1 MAITATQR
9 TDIVKIVVGL
19 FNAAPGATYLNSFAA
34 YGDNL
39 AGLTNDLVADPAFT
53 AIYPE
58 FLTSLEFGTKFVD
71 ALVGNAAAAADK
83 AWAAEW
89 IAGMLDAGNS
99 RAEVVTMAVTELQG
113 AAGNAKWAAA
123 ATQFAN
129 KVAVAEYY
137 SVDMMGS
144 ATDVGALQGVIAN
157 VTATTD
163 VSSDAALEAAV
174 NGGAGGE
181 NGQTFTLTQ
190 NADSLTGN
198 AGANVFVAPVTQ
210 NGTGSGQLANTFETG
225 DVLDGAAGRDV
236 LRADLIDSGSISDG
250 SFAPAISATTSGI
263 EEVYLRAQ
271 TPQSDFNVNVSTIDA
286 EKMAGVEQWWT
297 DNSRTNIQIED
308 IRTDTTATTFGMRLT
323 DPGVGYA
330 TYFNALFLEG
340 DNSATSAMTLNIYEG
355 PLGSPNTTTELAN
368 ITVREITFTVAGE
381 QFTLDTPAIRAADTW
396 GELETA
402 LNEALAAIPGSEGI
416 TLINRGNGQFVFED
430 SEGREFQVNE
440 GEALVLSVTNN
451 ITVTNSLAVGREEV
465 TGPVISNAV
474 LDGAGNGSQGGAL
487 NIGAMSGLRG
497 VEELN
502 LSVDRDS
509 HVTSITSFNL
519 TPGQYVAKRDG
530 SANEH
535 LEVVDVTSIGA
546 EGDLTVGRTNP
557 NAIDGRV
564 LTWSNAGGLV
574 NGVADS
580 GFVNLREL
588 NTGDFNGALN
598 VAVTLDNNTIS
609 RYLDS
614 ATEAVTF
621 SYDGGA
627 QNDIFNIADVSTLG
641 VSGDQDFAMEVDMG
655 AGDDRL
661 VLTGFT
667 ARAVSV
673 DGGEGE
679 NSIVVAQ
686 SHGTTT
692 ANTFEA
698 FANFQT
704 YEVEGN
710 GNTVHDFTSMSGI
723 ENVVIATGVAAP
735 NTQLRDLEAAQN
747 VTVSGKNQ
755 TVGNAST
762 ADQNFGTIQLTNDAG
777 TDRTIT
783 LDNTARLSNSTNG
796 VRQDGVLTVNN
807 LTIDTNP
814 VTNVGA
820 TRAVTIESAGERTSA
835 NAIAQF
841 NGRDVETLTL
851 TGTQDLTINVATIA
865 DQATNTAPG
874 TNTSTS
880 VQVSAAGLT
889 GNLNLALNGAMLNN
903 FGATPPVPAQTD
915 RVVGTAGTNDNVMFY
930 GALSAGNALTASA
943 IERVQLGSFG
953 DEFLGVTGLA
963 VNAAGVA
970 TGGSATTMLGDL
982 AENREVSGA
991 LNVANL
997 GTNNF
1002 VIANVDNAA
1011 LPPANADLQLTNLTS
1026 GATITLGDAA
1036 RNIAGDR
1043 VASQELTETLAFSS
1057 QATTAA
1063 QTAAELTLV
1072 VSGVVENGGVNA
1084 MNLAVGDQVTNQ
1096 AGVLATANTGGFRT
1110 INLDI
1115 ERDITIG
1122 STAADTSTINLLVG
1136 SQARTLDVDG
1146 GLVGKANDATADTLV
1161 LGNQLLNSLE
1171 VVNLSGYNGQVT
1183 LTMQQGVIADP
1194 TETDVAFVMSGYNAN
1209 ITLSNE
1215 AVAATAHN
1223 STFDFNTAGTVAVP
1237 SVWTIDNIVGFNVV
1251 GATINNA
1258 TLFDLRDLGINN
1270 FAQVEVIYGD
1280 GLTTFALDG
1289 VTVLAVGEAT
1299 VRSEAQGNDGTETWE
1314 IIVTGVAPL
1323 GAGDIAAGNFVF

>member
-1 MAITATQR
+1 MAITTQER
-9 TDIVKIVVGL
+9 TNILKLTVGL
-19 FNAAPGATYLNSFAA
+19 FNAAPGANYLSEFTSVFEANGHNLAALAGTLGTTGAFQSLYPSFQTASEFATKFLTTLGLQGNTEAVDFVTAKFNAGVPKAQIIYDAVVALDASTSAEFAA
-34 YGDNL
+34 
-39 AGLTNDLVADPAFT
+39 AKAILVNKAAVAENYSVT
-53 AIYPE
+53 LGASS
-58 FLTSLEFGTKFVD
+58 TSLET
-71 ALVGNAAAAADK
+71 
-83 AWAAEW
+83 
-89 IAGMLDAGNS
+89 
-99 RAEVVTMAVTELQG
+99 LQG
-113 AAGNAKWAAA
+113 A
-123 ATQFAN
+123 
-129 KVAVAEYY
+129 
-137 SVDMMGS
+137 
-144 ATDVGALQGVIAN
+144 LAN
-157 VTATTD
+157 VTADPASVT
-163 VSSDAALEAAV
+163 AANAA
-174 NGGAGGE
+174 NAGG
-181 NGQTFTLTQ
+181 NGQTFMLTQ
-190 NADSLTGN
+190 YADNFTGN
-198 AGANVFVAPVTQ
+198 AADNVFLAPVTQ
-210 NGTGSGQLANTFETG
+210 NETGSGELANTFETG
-225 DVLDGAAGRDV
+225 DVLNGGAGRDV
-236 LRADLIDSGSISDG
+236 LRADLIDTGTIQDGQIS
-250 SFAPAISATTSGI
+250 AVISATTTGV

-271 TPQSDFNVNVSTIDA
+271 RPGTNNTIDA
-286 EKMAGVEQWWT
+286 EKMDGVEQWWS
-297 DNSRTNIQIED
+297 DNSRATINIED
-308 IRTDTTATTFGMRLT
+308 IRTDTAATTFGMRMT
-323 DPGVGYA
+323 DPAGVSLNA
-330 TYFNALFLEG
+330 YFNALYLEG
-340 DNSATSAMTLNIYEG
+340 DVSATSAMTLNIYEG
-355 PLGSPNTTTELAN
+355 PLGAPNATTQLEN
-368 ITVREITFTVAGE
+368 ITVREIAFTVEGE
-381 QFTLDTPAIRAADTW
+381 QITLDTEAIRAADTW
-396 GELETA
+396 AELETA
-402 LNEALAAIPGSEGI
+402 LNDALAAIEGAETI

-430 SEGREFQVNE
+430 SAGREFQVNE

-509 HVTSITSFNL
+509 HVTSITSFNQ
-519 TPGQYVAKRDG
+519 TPGQYSALRNGD
-530 SANEH
+530 ANEF

-546 EGDLTVGRTNP
+546 EGDLTVGRSTANL
-557 NAIDGRV
+557 DGRV
-564 LTWSNAGGLV
+564 NTWNSLDNLGVNTGVVNAGRLV
-574 NGVADS
+574 AGNFVAGNS

-588 NTGDFNGALN
+588 NTADFNGALN
-598 VAVTLDNNTIS
+598 VALTLDNNTIS
-609 RYLDS
+609 RYLDA

-621 SYDGGA
+621 SYNGGA

-686 SHGTTT
+686 SHGTNA
-692 ANTFEA
+692 ANTFAA

-710 GNTVHDFTSMSGI
+710 GNPTVHDFTSMSGI
-723 ENVVIATGVAAP
+723 ENVVIATGAAAP
-735 NTQLRDLEAAQN
+735 NTQLIDLEAAQN

-796 VRQDGVLTVNN
+796 VRQDGVLTVNT

-814 VTNVGA
+814 ATTVGA
-820 TRAVTIESAGERTSA
+820 TRNVTIESAGERTAA

-865 DQATNTAPG
+865 DQAANTAPG

-915 RVVGTAGTNDNVMFY
+915 RVVGTAGANDTVMFY
-930 GALSAGNALTASA
+930 GALTAGNAVTASA

-953 DEFLGVTGLA
+953 AEAGNLGNA
-963 VNAAGVA
+963 VNAAGAVIV
-970 TGGSATTMLGDL
+970 GGSTTTMLGDL

-997 GTNNF
+997 GTNAF
-1002 VIANVDNAA
+1002 VVANVDNAA
-1011 LPPANADLQLTNLTS
+1011 PAANADLQLTNLTS

-1036 RNIAGDR
+1036 RNAAGDR

-1072 VSGVVENGGVNA
+1072 VSGVVDNGAGND
-1084 MNLAVGDQVTNQ
+1084 MSIAVGDQVTNQ

-1115 ERDITIG
+1115 ERDITIAAA
-1122 STAADTSTINLLVG
+1122 AADDTNISLLVG
-1136 SQARTLDVDG
+1136 SQARTLDIDG
-1146 GLVGKANDATADTLV
+1146 GLVGKANGATADTLV
-1161 LGNQLLNSLE
+1161 LGSQLLNSLE
-1171 VVNLSGYNGQVT
+1171 VVDISGYNGQVT
-1183 LTMQQGVIADP
+1183 LTMQQGVIADA
-1194 TETDVAFVMSGYNAN
+1194 TETDVAFVMSGYNAD

-1215 AVAATAHN
+1215 AAGATAHN
-1223 STFDFNTAGTVAVP
+1223 STFDFNVAGSVTVP
-1237 SVWTIDNIVGFNVV
+1237 TVWTIDNIIGANEAN
-1251 GATINNA
+1251 ATINNT
-1258 TLFDLRDLGINN
+1258 TLFDLRDLGITNY
-1270 FAQVEVIYGD
+1270 AQVEVIYGD
-1280 GLTTFALDG
+1280 GATTFALDG
-1289 VTVLAVGEAT
+1289 VTLLAAGEAT
-1299 VRSEAQGNDGTETWE
+1299 IRSEAQGNNDTETWE
-1314 IIVTGVAPL
+1314 IIVTGVA
-1323 GAGDIAAGNFVF
+1323 AGEITAANFIF

>member
-1 MAITATQR
+1 MALTANQLA
-9 TDIVKIVVGL
+9 VAL
-19 FNAAPGATYLNSFAA
+19 FNAAVGGYKSYVDGKLAKGDAAAAGDLLIDSGLASIADNGTFA
-34 YGDNL
+34 Y
-39 AGLTNDLVADPAFT
+39 
-53 AIYPE
+53 
-58 FLTSLEFGTKFVD
+58 
-71 ALVGNAAAAADK
+71 ALVEKATGGSLTPAQVQQGADVLVGYMNAGMTRAGTVLEVINFLSNPASVNDATFGSAAQMFQNKVVLADAYAGTSTDLATLHDVVVTATATDFKLTQKADNFTGNAAD
-83 AWAAEW
+83 
-89 IAGMLDAGNS
+89 
-99 RAEVVTMAVTELQG
+99 
-113 AAGNAKWAAA
+113 
-123 ATQFAN
+123 
-129 KVAVAEYY
+129 
-137 SVDMMGS
+137 
-144 ATDVGALQGVIAN
+144 
-157 VTATTD
+157 
-163 VSSDAALEAAV
+163 
-174 NGGAGGE
+174 
-181 NGQTFTLTQ
+181 
-190 NADSLTGN
+190 
-198 AGANVFVAPVTQ
+198 NVFLAPVTQ
-210 NGTGSGQLANTFETG
+210 NETGSGQLANTFETG
-225 DVLDGAAGRDV
+225 DVLNGGAGRDV
-236 LRADLIDSGSISDG
+236 LRADLIDTGTIQDG
-250 SFAPAISATTSGI
+250 QVSAVISATTTGV

-271 TPQSDFNVNVSTIDA
+271 RQGTNNTIDA
-286 EKMAGVEQWWT
+286 EKMDGVEQWWS
-297 DNSRTNIQIED
+297 DNSRATINIED
-308 IRTDTTATTFGMRLT
+308 IRTDTAATTFGMRMT
-323 DPGVGYA
+323 DPAGVSLNA
-330 TYFNALFLEG
+330 YFNALYLEG
-340 DNSATSAMTLNIYEG
+340 DVSATSAMTLNIYEG
-355 PLGSPNTTTELAN
+355 PLGAPNATTQLEN
-368 ITVREITFTVAGE
+368 ITVREIAFTVEG
-381 QFTLDTPAIRAADTW
+381 QQITLDTEAIRAADTW
-396 GELETA
+396 VELETA
-402 LNEALAAIPGSEGI
+402 LNDALAAIEGAETI
-416 TLINRGNGQFVFED
+416 TLTNRGNGQFVFED

-509 HVTSITSFNL
+509 HVTSITSFNQ
-519 TPGQYVAKRDG
+519 TPGQYNVKRDG

-564 LTWSNAGGLV
+564 QTWTNAGGLV
-574 NGVADS
+574 NGGADS

-588 NTGDFNGALN
+588 NTADFNGALN
-598 VAVTLDNNTIS
+598 VALTLDNNTIS
-609 RYLDS
+609 RYLDA

-621 SYDGGA
+621 SYNGGA

-686 SHGTTT
+686 SHGTTA

-723 ENVVIATGVAAP
+723 ENVVIATGAAAP
-735 NTQLRDLEAAQN
+735 NTQLIDLEAAQN

-796 VRQDGVLTVNN
+796 VRQDGVLTVNT

-814 VTNVGA
+814 ATTVGA
-820 TRAVTIESAGERTSA
+820 TRNVTIESAGERTAA

-865 DQATNTAPG
+865 DQAANTAPG

-915 RVVGTAGTNDNVMFY
+915 RVVGTAGANDTVMFY
-930 GALSAGNALTASA
+930 GALTAGNAVTASA

-953 DEFLGVTGLA
+953 NELLGVTGLA

-997 GTNNF
+997 GTNAF
-1002 VIANVDNAA
+1002 VVANVDNAFPLA
-1011 LPPANADLQLTNLTS
+1011 PAANADLQLTNLTS

-1036 RNIAGDR
+1036 RNAAGDR

-1072 VSGVVENGGVNA
+1072 VSGVVNNGAGND
-1084 MNLAVGDQVTNQ
+1084 MNIAVGDEVTNQ
-1096 AGVLATANTGGFRT
+1096 AGVLATPNTGGFRT

-1115 ERDITIG
+1115 ERDITIA
-1122 STAADTSTINLLVG
+1122 STAADDTNINLLVG
-1136 SQARTLDVDG
+1136 SQARTLDIDG
-1146 GLVGKANDATADTLV
+1146 GLVGKANDVSADTLTIGS
-1161 LGNQLLNSLE
+1161 LGGTLLNSLE
-1171 VVNLSGYNGQVT
+1171 VVDISGYNGQVT
-1183 LTMQQGVIADP
+1183 LTMQQGAIVDA
-1194 TETDVAFVMSGYNAN
+1194 TETDVAFVMSGYNAD

-1215 AVAATAHN
+1215 AAGVTAHN
-1223 STFDFNTAGTVAVP
+1223 STFDFNVAGSVTVP
-1237 SVWTIDNIVGFNVV
+1237 TVWTIDNIIGAGEG
-1251 GATINNA
+1251 GATINNT
-1258 TLFDLRDLGINN
+1258 TLFDLRDLGITNY
-1270 FAQVEVIYGD
+1270 AQVEVIYAG
-1280 GLTTFALDG
+1280 GGATALDG
-1289 VTVLAVGEAT
+1289 TLLAAGEAT
-1299 VRSEAQGNDGTETWE
+1299 IRSEAQGNNGTETWE
-1314 IIVTGVAPL
+1314 IIVTSVGVL
-1323 GAGDIAAGNFVF
+1323 GAGEITAANFIF